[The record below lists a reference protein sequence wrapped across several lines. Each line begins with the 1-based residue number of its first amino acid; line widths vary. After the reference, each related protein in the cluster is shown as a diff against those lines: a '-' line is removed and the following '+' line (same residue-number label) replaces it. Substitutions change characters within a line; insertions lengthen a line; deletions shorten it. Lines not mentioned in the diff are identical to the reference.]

1 MAKLKGKLGCTINL
15 TIRYCTPSVQPDMSK
30 IDRKLWI
37 SDVVTPQSCSRKW
50 GKRTKQICEE
60 TSFLFWFFLKLGR
73 RAHHDRFFPTFG
85 IILGQTS
92 LRQQLFKVSNIRNGI
107 HCMMICRE
115 QYLIV
120 SSARWLGA
128 AWFMQVWKNPKKGW
142 QLVISS
148 SFIPFFDLLPFSLK
162 KFFFLPTYPLVKF
175 LKLRPHQY
183 LPFSGPDHE
192 EGRCFRRIG
201 TESTRI
207 AKSHIMRSRHGWS
220 GEENESPPNKQC
232 WILSGRHWEELS
244 QSQRKDR
251 LVSFTL
257 CCRTR

>member
-1 MAKLKGKLGCTINL
+1 MAKLKGKLGCTLNL
-15 TIRYCTPSVQPDMSK
+15 TIRYCTPSAQPDMSK

-115 QYLIV
+115 QYLN
-120 SSARWLGA
+120 R
-128 AWFMQVWKNPKKGW
+128 
-142 QLVISS
+142 LVCEVIRRRSVHA
-148 SFIPFFDLLPFSLK
+148 SLK
-162 KFFFLPTYPLVKF
+162 KSQKET
-175 LKLRPHQY
+175 
-183 LPFSGPDHE
+183 
-192 EGRCFRRIG
+192 FRVG
-201 TESTRI
+201 S
-207 AKSHIMRSRHGWS
+207 
-220 GEENESPPNKQC
+220 
-232 WILSGRHWEELS
+232 L
-244 QSQRKDR
+244 
-251 LVSFTL
+251 
-257 CCRTR
+257 